1 MIRVLSAAALIMLIA
16 GCHLTESA
24 KSDILPPLY
33 KWQQAAEDRHLD
45 GESADALKHLAQE
58 KYRAALRQKLPDLA
72 VFVREKRS
80 EEAYELSVD
89 ILWECVEASNILF
102 VDDPAVFIRRMRR
115 GTIRCRAAS
124 LIAEKQFLDT
134 VVWKSAAQQERSL
147 EVDSELSQLCGGIP
161 YGELAQIIL
170 ATPEEMKK
178 FSAETALPVSEDP
191 AEILQIA
198 GVFCLIP
205 PEIQRQKLADP
216 YFRSGGIGFE
226 VMYMAATYALYID
239 CHQLRSAQLAYE
251 KNPTAENLW
260 RWRKWFY
267 RAELDKSR
275 IPVYRGSDKDKQ
287 FLNSMLL
294 LQESF

>member
-1 MIRVLSAAALIMLIA
+1 MIKVLCAIALIVLIA
-16 GCHLTESA
+16 GCNVTTSA
-24 KSDILPPLY
+24 KNDILPPLAR
-33 KWQQAAEDRHLD
+33 WQELAVARHLD
-45 GESADALKHLAQE
+45 GESAEALKHLAQE

-72 VFVREKRS
+72 VFVRDNRS
-80 EEAYELSVD
+80 AKAYELSID
-89 ILWECVEASNILF
+89 ILWECVEAGNILF
-102 VDDPAVFIRRMRR
+102 VDDPLLFVRQMKS
-115 GTIRCRAAS
+115 GTIRCRTAS

-134 VVWKSAAQQERSL
+134 VVWKTPAQQQRSA
-147 EVDSELSQLCGGIP
+147 EVDSELSYLCGGIP
-161 YGELAQIIL
+161 YGELSQIPL
-170 ATPEEMKK
+170 ASPEEMKK
-178 FSAETALPVSEDP
+178 FSAPSAVPVSEDP

-226 VMYMAATYALYID
+226 VMYMAATYALYAD
-239 CHQLRSAQLAYE
+239 FQQLRAAQAAYE

-260 RWRKWFY
+260 LWRKWFY

-275 IPVYRGSDKDKQ
+275 IPIYRGSDKDKQ

-294 LQESF
+294 LQEGF